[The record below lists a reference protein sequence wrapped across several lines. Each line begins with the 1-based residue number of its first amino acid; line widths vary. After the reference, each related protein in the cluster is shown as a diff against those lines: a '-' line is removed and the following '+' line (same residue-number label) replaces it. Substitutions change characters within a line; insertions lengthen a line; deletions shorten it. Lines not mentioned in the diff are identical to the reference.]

1 MHNMLKKI
9 LSATVFAALAITSA
23 GAAASPAAPKEGAEY
38 KALPTPQPTDSG
50 KKVEVIE
57 FFAYWCPHCHTFDP
71 TLSAWVKKQG
81 DNIVFKRVHVPYN
94 ERLAPQQKLYYTL
107 ESLGLA
113 EQFQPK
119 VLAAVHGGGQ
129 NFTRD
134 EEVFD
139 WVASNGID
147 KQKFIDTY
155 RSFGVA
161 GKVRRSAALMEN
173 YKVEYWPLIIVDGRW
188 QASPSLTGEA
198 NKELNTEAAQQQAT
212 TQVLDFLVA
221 KAKAEKK

>member
-1 MHNMLKKI
+1 MHILKKI
-9 LSATVFAALAITSA
+9 LSATTLSLLAFSV
-23 GAAASPAAPKEGAEY
+23 AASPAAPKEGAEY
-38 KALPTPQPTDSG
+38 QVLPTPQPTDSG

-71 TLSAWVKKQG
+71 ILSAWVKKQG

-94 ERLAPQQKLYYTL
+94 DRMAPQQKLYYTL

-113 EQFQPK
+113 DQYQSK
-119 VLAAVHGGGQ
+119 VFDALHNQ
-129 NFTRD
+129 RQDFTRD
-134 EEVFD
+134 EAVFN
-139 WVASNGID
+139 WVGQNGID
-147 KQKFIDTY
+147 KAKFTDAY

-161 GKVRRSAALMEN
+161 GKVRRAAAMMDA

-188 QASPSLTGEA
+188 QASPSLTGQA
-198 NKELNTEAAQQQAT
+198 NKDLDTEGKQQQAT
-212 TQVLDFLVA
+212 TQVLDFLVS